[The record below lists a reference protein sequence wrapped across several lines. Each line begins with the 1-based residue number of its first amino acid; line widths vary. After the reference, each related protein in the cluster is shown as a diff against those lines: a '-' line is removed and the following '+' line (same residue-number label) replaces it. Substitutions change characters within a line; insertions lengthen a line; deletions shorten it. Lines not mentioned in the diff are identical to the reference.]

1 MPFVHVFSN
10 VPKASVDVPATLR
23 ALSKALASALD
34 RPEQYVMVQLDLDT
48 PMLFQA
54 SDSPCA
60 FVRIRSIGIDVE
72 QNSKTAA
79 SMTATAAEALK
90 IPADRIFLT
99 LDDVEAK
106 NWAMN
111 GNIVTLG

>member
-1 MPFVHVFSN
+1 MPFVHVSSN
-10 VPKASVDVPATLR
+10 VPKASVDVSTTLR

-34 RPEQYVMVQLDLDT
+34 KPEQYVMVQLDLDT

-60 FVRIRSIGIDVE
+60 FVRIRSIGRIDAE
-72 QNSKTAA
+72 LNPKTAA
-79 SMTATAAEALK
+79 SLTATAAEALK

-99 LDDVEAK
+99 LDDVKAS

-111 GNIVTLG
+111 GSVIG